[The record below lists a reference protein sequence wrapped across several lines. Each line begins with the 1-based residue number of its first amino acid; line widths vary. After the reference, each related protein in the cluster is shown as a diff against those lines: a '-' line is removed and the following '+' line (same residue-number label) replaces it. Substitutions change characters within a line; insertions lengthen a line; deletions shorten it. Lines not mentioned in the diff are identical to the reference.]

1 MIQVGIMDPYPMVL
15 SGMQGVL
22 AGERDI
28 KVVASSTSIDEF
40 INTIRGLDVSVA
52 LISTTPAAIDPLSA
66 LRAFRAATLE
76 AVKGPKIVLIA
87 DELDAQIA
95 MAAIKLG
102 VRGTVLKQMPVNLLP
117 KCVRKVAG
125 GGRWIESQSH
135 VSALD
140 HLLAAAEGPRN
151 LHGLSAR
158 ESQIL
163 RLVADGRKNRE
174 IATTLEI
181 AEGTVKTHVHN
192 LCSKLNV
199 DSRVGLARYAMT
211 NALA

>member
-1 MIQVGIMDPYPMVL
+1 MVL
-15 SGMQGVL
+15 SGIENVL
-22 AGERDI
+22 STESDI
-28 KVVASSTSIDEF
+28 KVVISTTSIDDLIAAVRRLE
-40 INTIRGLDVSVA
+40 ISVV
-52 LISTTPAAIDPLSA
+52 LISTTPAAVDPLTA
-66 LRAFRAATLE
+66 LRAFRTASVDAIR
-76 AVKGPKIVLIA
+76 VPKIVLIA

-102 VRGTVLKQMPVNLLP
+102 VRGTVLKHMPVHLLP

-140 HLLAAAEGPRN
+140 HLLAAADGPRN
-151 LHGLSAR
+151 THGLSNR

-174 IATTLEI
+174 IASSLEI

-199 DSRVGLARYAMT
+199 QSRVGLARYAMT
-211 NALA
+211 NALG